1 MGEST
6 FSVEAMIRG
15 YHVYKDIWTAVVNEQ
30 LRCQREPYNTSDPF
44 AVAVVKDDTTVGH
57 VPRKISAICSLFL
70 RKKGAILCEV
80 TGSRRYSEDLPQGGL
95 EIPCILKFRG
105 NMMDI
110 DKVSKLIESA
120 MHSNSTQLSP
130 PDKKRKLEPSTAR
143 MEEPQRWVQHEGIVL
158 TIRDKKSI
166 LEGEMLNDEHVNFA
180 QQLLK
185 AQFSSLNGLRST
197 LLQSKKQPL
206 SECSQAL
213 QIIHSRG
220 NHWIAAST
228 VSISDGTV
236 RVYDSVYDTLDED
249 TKSIISAIFHSNHFP
264 HIKVVVPIQKQK
276 GGRDCGL
283 FSIANITA
291 VAFHLD
297 PTTITFDQTIMR
309 QHLVQC
315 MEKHALMPFPTK

>member
-1 MGEST
+1 
-6 FSVEAMIRG
+6 
-15 YHVYKDIWTAVVNEQ
+15 
-30 LRCQREPYNTSDPF
+30 
-44 AVAVVKDDTTVGH
+44 
-57 VPRKISAICSLFL
+57 
-70 RKKGAILCEV
+70 
-80 TGSRRYSEDLPQGGL
+80 
-95 EIPCILKFRG
+95 
-105 NMMDI
+105 MDI
-110 DKVSKLIESA
+110 DKVSNLIESA

-158 TIRDKKSI
+158 TTRDKKSI
-166 LEGEMLNDEHVNFA
+166 QEGEMLNDEHVNFA

-228 VSISDGTV
+228 VSVSDGTV

-249 TKSIISAIFHSNHFP
+249 TQSIVSAMYVSFKSYSSH
-264 HIKVVVPIQKQK
+264 
-276 GGRDCGL
+276 
-283 FSIANITA
+283 
-291 VAFHLD
+291 
-297 PTTITFDQTIMR
+297 
-309 QHLVQC
+309 
-315 MEKHALMPFPTK
+315 